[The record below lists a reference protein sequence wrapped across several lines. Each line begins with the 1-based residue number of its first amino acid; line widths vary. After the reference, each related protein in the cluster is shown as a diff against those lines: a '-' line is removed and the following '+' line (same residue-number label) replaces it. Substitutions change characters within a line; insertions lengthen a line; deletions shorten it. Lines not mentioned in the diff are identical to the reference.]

1 MAAGQEE
8 GRECR
13 RRGRRAWLVT
23 TYLPRRVARP
33 HMGTVARLASAPT
46 LLRVTPLDW
55 EHSCRTR
62 IRSLR
67 RGSLEGVETGPAP
80 STQSH
85 PDGAPPATAVP
96 ALTPASRRKARIQFA
111 VLCWTLFLAGWND
124 GTTGPL
130 LHRIQTV
137 YHVRA
142 LLALSKTGPAYPDR
156 ASSGWIH
163 RGVHDLHC

>member
-1 MAAGQEE
+1 MEVELTDIRTRPPHSGSRNVDSEAAI
-8 GRECR
+8 
-13 RRGRRAWLVT
+13 V
-23 TYLPRRVARP
+23 
-33 HMGTVARLASAPT
+33 APT
-46 LLRVTPLDW
+46 T
-55 EHSCRTR
+55 E
-62 IRSLR
+62 SLSFDPELSSK
-67 RGSLEGVETGPAP
+67 SLEGAETGPAP
-80 STQSH
+80 STQWH

-96 ALTPASRRKARIQFA
+96 ALTPASRRKAKIQFA